1 MVARAPF
8 SNLGLSL
15 RQVGER
21 RLATR
26 IQLCGKVV
34 LDIDGRR
41 LEERLPARQGLL
53 VFVYLAANRRRVVG
67 RGELTEVLWPFHAPA
82 DPEAALTVV
91 LSKLRSALGAGSIE
105 GRSELRL
112 LLPDTWVDLEA
123 AQEAIHRAEAAVAR
137 GDWSGAWGPARVALH
152 IARRGFLPGFDG
164 PWIVERRRTL
174 EELQLRALRCVG
186 ESGLGLGG
194 AEFAAAERAA
204 RGLVSLAPFRE
215 TGYVLLMRALVAQG
229 DISEAL
235 RVYVGLRTLLRE
247 ELGTAPAP
255 EIRALYQRLLHETA
269 PHGTG
274 GRPTADNLS
283 ERSG

>member
-1 MVARAPF
+1 MAA
-8 SNLGLSL
+8 
-15 RQVGER
+15 
-21 RLATR
+21 R

-41 LEERLPARQGLL
+41 LEGRLPGKQGLL
-53 VFVYLAANRRRVVG
+53 VFAYLAANRRRIVG
-67 RGELTEVLWPFHAPA
+67 RGELTEVLWPFQPPA

-112 LLPDTWVDLEA
+112 SLSDTWVDLEA

-137 GDWSGAWGPARVALH
+137 SDWSGAWGPARVALH
-152 IARRGFLPGFDG
+152 IAQRGFLPGFDG

-174 EELQLRALRCVG
+174 EELHLRALRCVG

-204 RGLVSLAPFRE
+204 RTLVSLAPFRE
-215 TGYVLLMRALVAQG
+215 TGYLLLMRALVARG

-235 RVYVGLRTLLRE
+235 RVYEGLRTLLRE
-247 ELGTAPAP
+247 ELGTAPAQ
-255 EIRALYQRLLHETA
+255 EVQALYQRLLRGTA
-269 PHGTG
+269 PSGVDAW
-274 GRPTADNLS
+274 PTADNPPEMS
-283 ERSG
+283 V